1 MTTLA
6 VTRNGLAIVAALAL
20 LPAGARAQPVG
31 PGTSTPGG
39 APVTPVVPALRR
51 TERPATARSWTGL
64 VRFGNAYDSNIDQN
78 DTNQQA
84 FGVTIGGGIS
94 YVDDPSEPS
103 IQFSY
108 ESGLHR
114 FSGTDRW
121 NRISH
126 YARGQV
132 SQDSP
137 WRWLK
142 ADLIGEI
149 SLKGTTEEREMSNQ
163 FNVIPRLNVR
173 LSKRNRV
180 RVLAAW
186 RERRYDE
193 AARNASNRYVGT
205 EFTHRGRGASEWTIE
220 ARVERNHAEG
230 SRYDWDRV
238 SWGGEYVLPLG
249 RKGRLELEL
258 KYRRVLYASRTV
270 EIDDEDVLRRDH
282 RWTPTVVWRHA
293 INAATELRLGYTRES
308 RDSNDV
314 RRDFAANQL
323 LFGVTRRF

>member
-1 MTTLA
+1 MTSDFVRRHLLA
-6 VTRNGLAIVAALAL
+6 ALLAL
-20 LPAGARAQPVG
+20 LPSTVAAQPVATR
-31 PGTSTPGG
+31 PGTGPTATP
-39 APVTPVVPALRR
+39 APVPLRPS
-51 TERPATARSWTGL
+51 ERPSTARSWTGL

-84 FGVTIGGGIS
+84 FGVTLGGGVG
-94 YVDDPSEPS
+94 YVDDPADPS
-103 IQFSY
+103 IQFTY
-108 ESGLHR
+108 ETGLHR
-114 FSGTDRW
+114 YSGTDRW

-126 YARGQV
+126 YARGQAT
-132 SQDSP
+132 QDLP

-173 LSKRNRV
+173 LSKRNRL
-180 RVLAAW
+180 RLLAAW

-193 AARNASNRYVGT
+193 QVRNASNRYVGM
-205 EFTHRGRGASEWTIE
+205 EFSHRGRGASEWTVD

-230 SRYDWDRV
+230 SRYDWDRLTF
-238 SWGGEYVLPLG
+238 GGEYVVPLG
-249 RKGRLELEL
+249 RRGRLELDL

-282 RWTPTVVWRHA
+282 RWTPTIVWRHT
-293 INAATELRLGYTRES
+293 INAVTDLRLGYTRES

-314 RRDFAANQL
+314 RRNFAADQV